1 MGEEKSGTLNAPAK
15 ELVTQNIAG
24 ADAPAIPIPTT
35 MPKPNIP
42 LPILPSSSSSNDS
55 TMNNKD
61 VAKRN
66 WNTSK
71 LGLRVGVDALSA
83 GAAGALVAPII
94 TMIDKGIIENASG
107 RNTLGDSIKKSAG
120 ELLLKPH
127 RFITSKPFVLIFV
140 CPRTPNSTLN
150 DSQLNIIP
158 SQSLY
163 FGTYFTA
170 NTIDTAASTV
180 NHTPASST
188 TAGTTK
194 FLATS
199 TANLSLCL
207 YKDNKFTQLFGS
219 TGGPKRA
226 VPLPTFALFTIRDCM
241 TIFASFNLPP
251 LLAPSFEQHMSEGV
265 QKYISSASAAQFVT
279 PAAVQLVSTPLH
291 LLGLDLY
298 NRPDVRAGERVGRVL
313 RDWGMSAV
321 ARICRIV
328 PAFGVGGVVNT
339 KVRKRF
345 MGGLEE

>member
-1 MGEEKSGTLNAPAK
+1 MAK
-15 ELVTQNIAG
+15 ESEV
-24 ADAPAIPIPTT
+24 
-35 MPKPNIP
+35 
-42 LPILPSSSSSNDS
+42 
-55 TMNNKD
+55 
-61 VAKRN
+61 VVKRD

-107 RNTLGDSIKKSAG
+107 RSTLGRSLKKSAQ

-127 RFITSKPFVLIFV
+127 RFLTSKPFVLIF
-140 CPRTPNSTLN
+140 
-150 DSQLNIIP
+150 
-158 SQSLY
+158 SLY

-170 NTIDTAASTV
+170 NTIDTASSTL
-180 NHTPASST
+180 TSTSPSST
-188 TAGTTK
+188 TAGTPK

-199 TANLSLCL
+199 SANLSLCL

-219 TGGPKRA
+219 TGPSRA
-226 VPLPTFALFTIRDCM
+226 VPLPTFALFTMRDCL

-251 LLAPSFEQHMSEGV
+251 LLAPKVEAHMSESV
-265 QKYISSASAAQFVT
+265 QKYMSSASAAQFMT
-279 PAAVQLVSTPLH
+279 PAAVQLLSTPLH

-298 NRPDVRAGERVGRVL
+298 NRPHVSGSERVARVA
-313 RDWGMSAV
+313 RDWAKSSA

-339 KVRKRF
+339 KARKKW
-345 MGGLEE
+345 MMAQDY